1 MVRCRSSSHI
11 LWLVLLTIAFSVVS
25 CGTGLDLFG
34 APTATPTATD
44 EPTPSPLPTN
54 TPQPTAQAT
63 ALAKPTL
70 TGKVSGYIKSITLAM
85 DSKDDTKE
93 PINPTAIFSPNS
105 VFHAVV
111 AVENPPA
118 NTVFRA
124 AWYVTNVGTVAAPNT
139 IINSLEITSPQTG
152 NLDFTLTPKSAWPV
166 GTYRVELAVNGNVE
180 QVVDFSVAASTA
192 TPIVTITP
200 KPSGLISG
208 VTMARDTKGEDKEP
222 VNPTTTFQ
230 SKSIFHAIVAL
241 KSAPD
246 NSKITAAWY
255 VVDAGNAAAPN
266 TKIDSTDLTTNGTRN
281 IDFSLTPTDSWPVG
295 AYRVDILVNGVL
307 DQTVTFSV
315 K

>member
-1 MVRCRSSSHI
+1 MVRRRLSLRI
-11 LWLVLLTIAFSVVS
+11 LWPVLLIIAFAILACS
-25 CGTGLDLFG
+25 TGLDIAG
-34 APTATPTATD
+34 APTPTPTATL
-44 EPTPSPLPTN
+44 EPTASPVPTN
-54 TPQPTAQAT
+54 TSLPTQQATAQA
-63 ALAKPTL
+63 KSTL
-70 TGKVSGYIKSITLAM
+70 SGKQSGYIKSITLAM

-93 PINPTAIFSPNS
+93 PINPTTVFSPNS

-139 IINSLEITSPQTG
+139 MINSLEITSNDSG
-152 NLDFTLTPKSAWPV
+152 NLDFTLTPKSPWPV
-166 GTYRVELAVNGNVE
+166 GTYRVEVGVNGNVE
-180 QVVDFSVAASTA
+180 QVVDFSVAGSTVTPTA
-192 TPIVTITP
+192 TIAP
-200 KPSGLISG
+200 KSSGLISS

-230 SKSIFHAIVAL
+230 AKSIFHAVVAL

-246 NSKITAAWY
+246 NSRITAVWY
-255 VVDAGNAAAPN
+255 VVDVGNAAAPN

-281 IDFSLTPTDSWPVG
+281 INFSLTPTDSWPVG
-295 AYRVDILVNGVL
+295 TYRVDILVNGVL
-307 DQTVTFSV
+307 DQTVNFSV